1 MAILNERMRNSR
13 KAKGYTQEEVAR
25 HIGVSKQTIQRYES
39 GEITNIPADKIKAIA
54 QFLLTTPAYLVGWDE
69 SPRKEMSPDLK
80 EILEKGE
87 VWFNGVEY
95 SLSKENGKMLARM
108 IKAALEEDK

>member
-1 MAILNERMRNSR
+1 MDIGDVIR
-13 KAKGYTQEEVAR
+13 KARKEYGLTMKELANL
-25 HIGVSKQTIQRYES
+25 IGVSEATISRWES
-39 GEITNIPADKIKAIA
+39 GDIDNMGRKAIA
-54 QFLLTTPAYLVGWDE
+54 KLSQVLNISPAIIMGLE
-69 SPRKEMSPDLK
+69 APRKEMSPDLK